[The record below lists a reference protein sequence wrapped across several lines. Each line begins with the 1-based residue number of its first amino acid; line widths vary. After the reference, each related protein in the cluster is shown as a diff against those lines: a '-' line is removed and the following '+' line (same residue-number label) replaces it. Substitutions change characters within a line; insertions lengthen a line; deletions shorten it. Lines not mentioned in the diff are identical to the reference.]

1 LDEKIV
7 LPYKIKKKH
16 PYIKAYTIV
25 SFVMLIFALI
35 CLFAPFLPIINTL
48 PKTMLS
54 VYMIIGG
61 VCTPFFAFVLCYCIL
76 NMTSPTTGFTITE
89 KGFTDYTM
97 ADGGVGFIP
106 AEAIISLKLF
116 GDKNKQ
122 SKQFLG
128 IRLDN
133 SNIAAFGKTK
143 KARQEIQNNI
153 ESGMPAI
160 ILRQCDLKISIRE
173 LLKILL
179 EVFGQPDTKGTPSK
193 NEQDADV
200 ISVPST
206 LEEDDNASENAT
218 LDLQNNDE
226 VLEIL
231 QDDNNEPQMY
241 NSTSPIDDVPL
252 TIDYE
257 PEKPHITNID
267 DLLSHIFEKKS
278 PKSKSNEE

>member
-1 LDEKIV
+1 MDDKII
-7 LPYKIKKKH
+7 LPYKVKRRY
-16 PYIKAYTIV
+16 PYISAYAIV
-25 SFVMLIFALI
+25 SFIMLIFALI
-35 CLFAPFLPIINTL
+35 CLFSPFLPIINTL

-54 VYMIIGG
+54 VYMVIGG

-89 KGFTDYTM
+89 KGFIDHTM

-116 GDKNKQ
+116 GDKNHQ

-128 IRLDN
+128 IRLD
-133 SNIAAFGKTK
+133 SGSTATLGKTK

-179 EVFGQPDTKGTPSK
+179 DVYGQQESSTASCQK
-193 NEQDADV
+193 EQDV
-200 ISVPST
+200 EIISVSSMS
-206 LEEDDNASENAT
+206 EEENSANQDT
-218 LDLQNNDE
+218 TTELQNSDE
-226 VLEIL
+226 VLEIV
-231 QDDNNEPQMY
+231 QDEDNEQQLY
-241 NSTSPIDDVPL
+241 ETSSIDDVPL
-252 TIDYE
+252 TMDFE

-267 DLLSHIFEKKS
+267 DLLSHIFQKKDS
-278 PKSKSNEE
+278 NTKSNEE